1 VAEFLV
7 DGSDLILHL
16 RGREQVL
23 GFHFDIRIPL
33 LSIQSSTAVAKPWLA
48 LRGRR
53 MAGTAM
59 RGVIALGT
67 WRHGAAGYDFNVVRN
82 QLEAVQVD
90 VNSGRFSRFIVCV
103 PDDVNAQGEA
113 DRIADAAGIARA
125 QPAG

>member
-1 VAEFLV
+1 
-7 DGSDLILHL
+7 
-16 RGREQVL
+16 
-23 GFHFDIRIPL
+23 
-33 LSIQSSTAVAKPWLA
+33 
-48 LRGRR
+48 

-103 PDDVNAQGEA
+103 PDGATAQSEA
-113 DRIADAAGIARA
+113 DRIADAAGIARGR
-125 QPAG
+125 PSS